1 MFVILMF
8 VWYAEKLRVGWGK
21 WNMSVEHVRD
31 KQGQEDKS
39 SWFSFPCFFAVVLFC
54 FFNLK
59 ALCFSPQNLLMN
71 VRIKEKIEF
80 IGERLTKAPKIALCF
95 RKPCS
100 AIYLM
105 IGDGGGEEGAGNT
118 PELACI
124 ALATTGNVP

>member
-1 MFVILMF
+1 
-8 VWYAEKLRVGWGK
+8 
-21 WNMSVEHVRD
+21 
-31 KQGQEDKS
+31 
-39 SWFSFPCFFAVVLFC
+39 
-54 FFNLK
+54 
-59 ALCFSPQNLLMN
+59 MN